1 MRLVVMRRLPI
12 ALLVVAGCRDATDP
26 EKQRVVGLVD
36 LGATSPTAVVAPAE
50 VAANQRFAI
59 TVHTWGSS
67 DCTKPDGGD
76 LRVESDLVRIV
87 PYDIIPIP
95 GHTDVCQ
102 HDYVAHPHLFALT
115 LSRAGAVRLRVVGRR
130 ASRAES
136 VLDSL
141 EVGLTVIP

>member
-1 MRLVVMRRLPI
+1 MRLVLMRRLPI

-36 LGATSPTAVVAPAE
+36 LLATSPPAVVAPAE

-76 LRVESDLVRIV
+76 VRIEGDLVRIV

-102 HDYVAHPHLFALT
+102 DDYVARPHLFGLT
-115 LSRAGAVRLRVVGRR
+115 LDRPGPARLRVVGRR
-130 ASRAES
+130 AARAES

-141 EVGLTVIP
+141 EVGLTVTP